1 MFIDGLDEF
10 EGRYENIIG
19 MIQNLADQNHIKIC
33 LSSRPL
39 LAFEEA
45 FNGKPGLRLQDLT
58 FDSIRDY
65 ADLKLSGLIQQ
76 HVSYDENDRARAGY
90 LLTRIVHRANG
101 VILWAVI
108 AIREVRDGLQDIVN
122 MNELARAIEILPA
135 ELEDLYML
143 MLNRIKPACQRDAAH
158 FIRLV
163 IHDEL
168 EFAVLD
174 LSRLHFTTLQRT
186 IEDSPFYSE
195 EITTNKLIEACHIL
209 RTRLL
214 SHTGGFLELTPSK
227 RKKLKEAEKILLTRV
242 NFHHKSAR
250 DFLVNNDK
258 AKAFLALD
266 RSSASQICLTIARG
280 TLTQLAHFSREDAGV
295 VDVYNSSEEFRY
307 FRMALQQVSMA
318 ERFVGAAQSKLM
330 QSLNYESFVRRYPH
344 GGSGDEAFLV
354 TGMVPGPI
362 DIVGMAASLDMFL
375 YPCAKLGLSINSRS
389 YSPVLPDLK
398 NYSKNRT
405 TTSKNL
411 VWSGLND
418 SQGLGIDV
426 ASRLRSSNYRQ
437 ALHECL
443 QREAV
448 DPFDLPAGASPES
461 IPLAESYLLSCCSP
475 RNSDLV
481 RTLLRAGANP
491 MVIVKSMKTRSRVS
505 QSTSFWESW
514 LDFLLEHRHRYMLA
528 NGRSGALLFDDH
540 DIDLHTMSNIVD
552 ITRALLTHGADINY
566 QMERANSQNYKC
578 YLKRLDMAER
588 PFDLIVAASAM
599 FTLEECFS
607 KEPEFRKFFDAVK
620 PLVETP
626 TRKIIYI
633 HRSHRLSSDEIRIL
647 SRVDRNVCPSIEE
660 CEVLWPLVE
669 RWESTGHCRDLNTL
683 QSAMEKIC
691 QAHNPQLSITAEG
704 S

>member
-1 MFIDGLDEF
+1 MLLNLLRQTQIPIAICMFIDGLDEF

-19 MIQNLADQNHIKIC
+19 MIENLADQNHIKIC

-39 LAFEEA
+39 LAFEGA

-76 HVSYDENDRARAGY
+76 HVSYNENDRARAGN
-90 LLTRIVHRANG
+90 LLTRIVHRADG

-122 MNELARAIEILPA
+122 MNELAQAIEILPA

-158 FIRLV
+158 FLRLV

-168 EFAVLD
+168 EGAVLG
-174 LSRLHFTTLQRT
+174 LSRLHFMTLQRT
-186 IEDSPFYSE
+186 FEDSPFYSE
-195 EITTNKLIEACHIL
+195 EITTAKLIEACHIL

-214 SHTGGFLELTPSK
+214 SHTGGFLELTPSQ
-227 RKKLKEAEKILLTRV
+227 RKELKEAEKILFTRV

-295 VDVYNSSEEFRY
+295 IGFRHPGELGIL
-307 FRMALQQVSMA
+307 FRIALRQVSMA
-318 ERFVGAAQSKLM
+318 ERLGGAAQSKLM
-330 QSLNYESFVRRYPH
+330 QSLDYESFVRRYP
-344 GGSGDEAFLV
+344 DERRIIRNTREEAFLI
-354 TGMVPGPI
+354 TGLALGPI
-362 DIVGMAASLDMFL
+362 DIVGMAASVDMFL
-375 YPCAKLGLSINSRS
+375 YPCEKLGLPIDWRS
-389 YSPVLPDLK
+389 YSPALPDLK
-398 NYSKNRT
+398 NYSRNRIT
-405 TTSKNL
+405 TRTNL
-411 VWSGLND
+411 IWSGLND
-418 SQGLGIDV
+418 SQYPGIDV

-505 QSTSFWESW
+505 QSTSSWESW

-528 NGRSGALLFDDH
+528 NGRSG
-540 DIDLHTMSNIVD
+540 
-552 ITRALLTHGADINY
+552 G
-566 QMERANSQNYKC
+566 
-578 YLKRLDMAER
+578 
-588 PFDLIVAASAM
+588 
-599 FTLEECFS
+599 
-607 KEPEFRKFFDAVK
+607 
-620 PLVETP
+620 
-626 TRKIIYI
+626 
-633 HRSHRLSSDEIRIL
+633 
-647 SRVDRNVCPSIEE
+647 
-660 CEVLWPLVE
+660 
-669 RWESTGHCRDLNTL
+669 
-683 QSAMEKIC
+683 
-691 QAHNPQLSITAEG
+691 
-704 S
+704 